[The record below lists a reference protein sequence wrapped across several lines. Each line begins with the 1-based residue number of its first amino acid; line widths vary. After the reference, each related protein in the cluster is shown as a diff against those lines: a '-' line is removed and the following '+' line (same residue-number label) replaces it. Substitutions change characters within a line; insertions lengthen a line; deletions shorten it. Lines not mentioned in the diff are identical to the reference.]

1 MFGGVILNFY
11 EKHCEKYLRQY
22 EKTESFFRADERRIK
37 VLKLFSK
44 LSTYAVYAAYVF
56 LLVYLAAN
64 KDMRIIRTVIVPAAA
79 FLLVTAVRSGLN
91 FPRPYEKYPIKSLV
105 SKSTKGRS
113 CPSRHTACAVIIALA
128 CMYISLPF
136 GIVMMIIA
144 LLIAASRPVMG
155 VHFPLDVV
163 FGAVL
168 SLAVGIV
175 GFWVI

>member
-1 MFGGVILNFY
+1 MSILEVLMIVCFGVAWPINLYN
-11 EKHCEKYLRQY
+11 
-22 EKTESFFRADERRIK
+22 SFK
-37 VLKLFSK
+37 
-44 LSTYAVYAAYVF
+44 
-56 LLVYLAAN
+56 
-64 KDMRIIRTVIVPAAA
+64 
-79 FLLVTAVRSGLN
+79 
-91 FPRPYEKYPIKSLV
+91 
-105 SKSTKGRS
+105 SKSTKGKS

-168 SLAVGIV
+168 SLAVGVV
-175 GFWVI
+175 GFRVI